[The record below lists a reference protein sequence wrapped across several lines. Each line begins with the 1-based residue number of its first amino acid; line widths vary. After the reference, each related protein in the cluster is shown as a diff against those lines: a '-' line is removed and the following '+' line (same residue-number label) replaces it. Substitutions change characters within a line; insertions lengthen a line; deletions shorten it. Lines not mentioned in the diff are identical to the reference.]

1 MCYLTI
7 YQLFQSHNS
16 MAYGGNVPP
25 YLSAALLLLLRL
37 IRNRMQ
43 YQPIEDE
50 DEEEEEEG
58 SRTPKHLHKKST
70 PTDRPLEGQVR
81 CIK

>member
-1 MCYLTI
+1 
-7 YQLFQSHNS
+7 

-50 DEEEEEEG
+50 DEDEEEEEEEEEEEG